1 MEDCC
6 FSIFF
11 KAKIYS
17 EAKSTTFARKRNSAI
32 VSAFIVHHS
41 LLDKMTFPSNCKY
54 TEDHEWIRLDS
65 GNTAYVG
72 ITDFAQG
79 ELGELVYIEVETVG
93 QTVAAH
99 EIFGTV
105 EAVKTTSDLFMP
117 LTAKVLEF
125 NAKVSDSGDPSLVN
139 SDPYGDGWIV
149 KIEIVNP
156 ADFDGLMDAEAYK
169 AHVS

>member
-1 MEDCC
+1 M
-6 FSIFF
+6 S
-11 KAKIYS
+11 
-17 EAKSTTFARKRNSAI
+17 
-32 VSAFIVHHS
+32 
-41 LLDKMTFPSNCKY
+41 FPANCKY
-54 TEDHEWIRLDS
+54 TEDHEWVRVES
-65 GNTAYVG
+65 GKIAYVG
-72 ITDFAQG
+72 ITDYAQG